1 MLPPGYLESQPPQR
15 EITMQNLLDT
25 QQRLSEQAR
34 EALPYAFDECTYD
47 KGYLRQSIWSCLDCG
62 ENVGVCYG
70 CSISCH
76 SNHRLVELW
85 TRRHFKC
92 DCPTSS
98 TSNRCTLIPPHRQ
111 PQDKN
116 EENCYTHNFRGKFC
130 RCEKP
135 YDPETEEE
143 AMINCIGCED
153 WYHETC
159 LNLRP
164 VLHSLPPISSTSSHD
179 SLDPTSNDHGH
190 DDRPLDVT
198 GIEEEEEDVEEK
210 GVLIPSES
218 YDGLICARCVEGNA
232 FLKKMAGKEG
242 WMVIEPNETDGF
254 RIIGQKD
261 ITNYRILQNGVG
273 YGESKNESTM
283 ETKLQVVE
291 TTKSN
296 EADIDFLKPDM
307 MLDTIPS
314 AGKKGHVENGEELN
328 LKRPHPDS
336 NADVSSKKPKLENI
350 SSEWKWEKRKGKG
363 DIFLAHDIRTQLQNT
378 LDKMII
384 NSLPFPLID
393 EEIYEPPRE
402 PDEPEET
409 LEQVTDRVISTL
421 PRVQAIEAL
430 HGYTKMK

>member
-1 MLPPGYLESQPPQR
+1 MTASPAPFTMLPPGYLESQPPQR

-164 VLHSLPPISSTSSHD
+164 VLHSLGLPPISSTSSHD
-179 SLDPTSNDHGH
+179 SLDPTRNDHGH

-210 GVLIPSES
+210 GVLIPSDS

-232 FLKKMAGKEG
+232 FLRKMAGKEG

-254 RIIGQKD
+254 RIIA
-261 ITNYRILQNGVG
+261 R
-273 YGESKNESTM
+273 
-283 ETKLQVVE
+283 
-291 TTKSN
+291 
-296 EADIDFLKPDM
+296 
-307 MLDTIPS
+307 
-314 AGKKGHVENGEELN
+314 KKGHIENGEELN

-336 NADVSSKKPKLENI
+336 NPDVSYKKPKLEDI
-350 SSEWKWEKRKGKG
+350 SSEWKWEKRQGKG

-378 LDKMII
+378 LDKTII
-384 NSLPFPLID
+384 ETLPFPLVD

-430 HGYTKMK
+430 HGYTKMKTRLQTLLAQHASRGETVTRETIESFFEDLRRN